1 MFLIQVNGSE
11 YLIKKKL
18 SILEACKSLG
28 YVIPR
33 FCYHESLSIS
43 GNCRMC
49 LVEVVGIEK
58 PAASC
63 VTEIENGMKI
73 WLNTTFVKKA
83 RENVLE
89 SLLLNHPLDCPIC
102 DQGGECDLQD
112 QTLKYSIDTSKNFFY
127 KNSVSDKNC
136 GPIIKTIMTRC
147 IHCTRCVRFSSELSG
162 NEFYGTTLRGGHTEI
177 SSYLDK
183 TFNSEI
189 SGSVIDLCP
198 VGALTSKVQAFK
210 ARPWELKVF
219 ESVDLTDGVGS
230 NVYITYKDNDI
241 VRVLPRPTTYINEM
255 FISDKARFFFD
266 SLKKNR
272 VATILKRDNFK
283 LLNDIKTF
291 YFYSKIKYQKLEKIL
306 PLTPTT
312 WNLLADN
319 YIWSIKA
326 SNNIC
331 LLDNNLGS
339 KFLSF
344 FVSFSNRF
352 KNNFSVKK
360 VSSFFNDDYY
370 VQNNTGFIT
379 DINKADYCYLF
390 SCNIRFEACII
401 NLRLRVKQKLS
412 DFNIL
417 NFGSFVSNDIINRF
431 TNSNLHYAF
440 TFMEGQSLLSSV
452 TETSKK
458 TLLFIFGESLNN
470 RGLSYNELKSFLT
483 KLSPE
488 SKFIKVSSFINL
500 EGLNFFGLKNFKS
513 KDLKFGNNVCQSNV
527 LAFKLEDTFNSRKTI
542 LHYKNQHL
550 KGFCWW
556 ISGHLSSLC
565 TKMDFVLPTHA
576 FFQEADFVFNLEQRP
591 QNSGFI
597 FKSFSES
604 RSFPLYFSR
613 IFFDLNSKNKN
624 PIKYDSYVLELR
636 SNVELFETNK
646 QSVFKNTFKLD
657 LSTSNLVVKYPIKS
671 IIEDFFLFNNSLSNN
686 SKNLQK
692 CSIQIRDVSVNFD
705 SQGLKSTHF

>member
-136 GPIIKTIMTRC
+136 GPVIKTIMTRC

-183 TFNSEI
+183 TFNSEL
-189 SGSVIDLCP
+189 SGTVIDLCP

-230 NVYITYKDNDI
+230 TVYITYKDNDI
-241 VRVLPRPTTYINEM
+241 VRVLPRPTSYINEM

-272 VATILKRDNFK
+272 VATILKRDTFK

-291 YFYSKIKYQKLEKIL
+291 YFHSKIKYQKLKKIL

-319 YIWSIKA
+319 FIWSIKA

-339 KFLSF
+339 KLLSF

-360 VSSFFNDDYY
+360 VSSFLNDDCY
-370 VQNNTGFIT
+370 VQNSTGFIT
-379 DINKADYCYLF
+379 DINNADYCYLF

-417 NFGSFVSNDIINRF
+417 NFGSFVSNGIINRF
-431 TNSNLHYAF
+431 TNSNLQYAF
-440 TFMEGQSLLSSV
+440 TFMEGKSFLSSV
-452 TETSKK
+452 IETPKK
-458 TLLFIFGESLNN
+458 TLLFIFGESLLSK
-470 RGLSYNELKSFLT
+470 GLSYSELKSFLT
-483 KLSPE
+483 TFSPE

-500 EGLNFFGLKNFKS
+500 EGLNFFGLKNFTS

-542 LHYKNQHL
+542 TYYKNQHL

-591 QNSGFI
+591 QNSGFV
-597 FKSFSES
+597 FKPFSES

-613 IFFDLNSKNKN
+613 IFFDFNSKNKN

-646 QSVFKNTFKLD
+646 QSVLKNNFKLD
-657 LSTSNLVVKYPIKS
+657 LSTYNLIIKYPIKS
-671 IIEDFFLFNNSLSNN
+671 LIEDFFLFNNSLSKN

-692 CSIQIRDVSVNFD
+692 CSVQIRDVSVNFD

>member
-241 VRVLPRPTTYINEM
+241 VRILPRPTTYINEM

-344 FVSFSNRF
+344 FVSLSNRF

-360 VSSFFNDDYY
+360 VSSFFNDDCY

-390 SCNIRFEACII
+390 SCNIRIEACII

-412 DFNIL
+412 DFHII

-452 TETSKK
+452 TETPKK
-458 TLLFIFGESLNN
+458 TLLFIFGESLTN

-483 KLSPE
+483 NLSPE

-550 KGFCWW
+550 KSFCWW

-565 TKMDFVLPTHA
+565 TKMDFVLPTHS

-591 QNSGFI
+591 QNSGLI

-613 IFFDLNSKNKN
+613 IFFDFNSKNKN
-624 PIKYDSYVLELR
+624 PIKYDYYALELR

-646 QSVFKNTFKLD
+646 QSVFKNTFKLE